1 MNAWRITRRCV
12 INRVPGRVI
21 SILPGCVLIT
31 LMAVWPAVQP
41 AHAIPV
47 DDPELATL
55 RDGIEHA
62 WNQRDM
68 QAMEAGRQAIL
79 ALGSAPESTPSQ
91 HDLAIYLGAYVRL
104 RQSQLVAD
112 QKDQA
117 RNYLADCITA
127 LKGLLENRNDDA
139 EARALLGSC
148 YGASSRYYFLA
159 TAWRGLEAGRQ
170 ISAAVAE
177 APDNA
182 WVVFQDGVSDYEKP
196 MMFGGN
202 KKRAISKLLRAAA
215 LFAASRPPGS
225 MQPVWGEAETWLY
238 IGRAQLAVG
247 ETKAAR
253 EALQTAMAMAPD
265 SRDVREAMQTLP

>member
-41 AHAIPV
+41 AHAMPV
-47 DDPELATL
+47 DDPGLTTL

-68 QAMEAGRQAIL
+68 QAMEAGRQAIS
-79 ALGSAPESTPSQ
+79 ALGSAPKATPSQ

-104 RQSQLVAD
+104 RQSQLNVD

-117 RNYLADCITA
+117 RNYLEDCITA
-127 LKGLLENRNDDA
+127 LKALTERNDDP

-159 TAWRGLEAGRQ
+159 AAWRGLEAGRQ

-202 KKRAISKLLRAAA
+202 KRRAISKLLRAAA

-225 MQPVWGEAETWLY
+225 TQPVWGEAETWLY